1 MHLLLSGRHAS
12 ASYSGRRSDPERRYA
27 GSDANRDHASA
38 ASGGCGE
45 VNLVSIAKI
54 DDERVLLLR
63 ENGNETRMN
72 VYILSLFLCVKL
84 VYTGSYSG
92 IF

>member
-1 MHLLLSGRHAS
+1 MHLLLSDRHAS

-27 GSDANRDHASA
+27 GSDANRDYASA

-54 DDERVLLLR
+54 DESVLLLR